1 MLSNFFEFYD
11 SHVCK
16 FGDNSACELIS
27 CQLGCRRLYMY
38 VTCLRLEIMS
48 ENAQKAQRQTAEWN
62 QITLRSLGKVV
73 RHVNWGRMQGK
84 FGLFKLNMAF
94 IMIINYSLFAVTA
107 NYNNMFASECFGGG
121 IVVLKIT
128 WISSYSSLFQL
139 FWFKAF
145 CNCFWLAYYMYCI

>member
-1 MLSNFFEFYD
+1 
-11 SHVCK
+11 
-16 FGDNSACELIS
+16 
-27 CQLGCRRLYMY
+27 
-38 VTCLRLEIMS
+38 
-48 ENAQKAQRQTAEWN
+48 
-62 QITLRSLGKVV
+62 
-73 RHVNWGRMQGK
+73 MQGK

-139 FWFKAF
+139 F
-145 CNCFWLAYYMYCI
+145 